1 MDQQWTNSAPG
12 DLPLTGCTHH
22 QASPLTAFVHNNNKG
37 GSKESAVKPLKVSAN
52 ISRSEISGRVQI
64 AKVHLLLCLLLLHS
78 CSHSR
83 LCPPHQKHPFVGTQN
98 ISAFHILLSARF
110 PQDIS
115 YKLHR
120 IQFLTQICVHLC
132 QLCNGSA
139 SRSCSS
145 VHKSNGKGSCIAI
158 A

>member
-1 MDQQWTNSAPG
+1 M
-12 DLPLTGCTHH
+12 C
-22 QASPLTAFVHNNNKG
+22 
-37 GSKESAVKPLKVSAN
+37 
-52 ISRSEISGRVQI
+52 GRVQM

-145 VHKSNGKGSCIAI
+145 VHKSNGRALALQLPSRGSFETVPLWAELNIKVPEPGFRSKCDSCKMTF
-158 A
+158 